1 MKAEHHFTRSTVT
14 AVWTVALLGLGLW
27 FAIAWGG
34 HVLLVDSSEWLFAR
48 IDPLVASAIWEL
60 RLERL
65 FAGAEGLGTL
75 ALWAVWA
82 LGSLGLLLTVSF
94 ATVLYLRSQRAMS
107 AAR

>member
-1 MKAEHHFTRSTVT
+1 MKSELHFTRTTVT
-14 AVWTVALLGLGLW
+14 AIWTVALLGLAVW
-27 FAIAWGG
+27 FVIAWGG
-34 HVLLVDSSEWLFAR
+34 HALLTDSSEWLFAR
-48 IDPLVASAIWEL
+48 IDPLVASATWEL

-65 FAGAEGLGTL
+65 LEGAESLGTL

>member
-1 MKAEHHFTRSTVT
+1 MKSEHHFTRSTVT
-14 AVWTVALLGLGLW
+14 AVWTVAMLGLAVW

-34 HVLLVDSSEWLFAR
+34 HALLSDSSEWLFAR
-48 IDPLVASAIWEL
+48 IDPLIASAAWDL

-65 FAGAEGLGTL
+65 FAGAESFGTL